1 MPAILDRIQLRPDIS
16 RRTRSIVDCA
26 GKAKRR
32 RRFFLTLAFSQKKSG
47 VALRFPPHSKSC
59 RLFVMF
65 RNLAKR
71 LGVRQPAAAFWH
83 SPYLALAGF
92 VAISRAIGSSTRQ
105 TFSTSTLCPAAFG

>member
-1 MPAILDRIQLRPDIS
+1 LLGLA
-16 RRTRSIVDCA
+16 RRVRSFLA
-26 GKAKRR
+26 SSGQATRR

-47 VALRFPPHSKSC
+47 LALRFPPHSKSW

-71 LGVRQPAAAFWH
+71 LGVRRPAAAFWH

-92 VAISRAIGSSTRQ
+92 VAISRAIGSRTRQ
-105 TFSTSTLCPAAFG
+105 TFSIRTLCPAAFG